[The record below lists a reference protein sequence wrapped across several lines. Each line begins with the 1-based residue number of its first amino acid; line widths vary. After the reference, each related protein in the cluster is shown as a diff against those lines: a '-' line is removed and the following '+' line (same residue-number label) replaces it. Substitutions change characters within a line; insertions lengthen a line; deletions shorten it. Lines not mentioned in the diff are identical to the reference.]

1 MFISASGFSG
11 GAATTPS
18 ILRFLQPQQQQ
29 GQGLGQNQGL
39 APGGDSLQEGDWD
52 TEEHDDEEGEEEGD
66 VIAAA
71 AATAPHAAELG
82 VEAGASATASAVAAA
97 PPVRYQR
104 LSREEIDEEVLA
116 ELPEEMR
123 RVRGGEG

>member
-29 GQGLGQNQGL
+29 GQQQQGM
-39 APGGDSLQEGDWD
+39 AEGGDLLQDGDWD
-52 TEEHDDEEGEEEGD
+52 TEEHEEEGEEEGD
-66 VIAAA
+66 ALAAA
-71 AATAPHAAELG
+71 PAGSRAPALG
-82 VEAGASATASAVAAA
+82 VEAGAQALPAAAAAVVAA